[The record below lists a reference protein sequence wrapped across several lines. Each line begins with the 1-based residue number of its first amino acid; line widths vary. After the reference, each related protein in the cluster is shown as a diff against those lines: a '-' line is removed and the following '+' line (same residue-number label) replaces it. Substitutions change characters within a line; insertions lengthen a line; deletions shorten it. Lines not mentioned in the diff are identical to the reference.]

1 MLQCY
6 IDMDGLIADFIG
18 GACRV
23 HGLPLDRETAK
34 WDFYKEAGMPDEDFW
49 KPLMNRDFWADLEPL
64 ADGLEM
70 LDHLRR
76 RIPPDNLC
84 ILSSGAVEGS
94 VDGKRDWLKKHCPDL
109 VKGATFSTE
118 KWRHAGLGKI
128 LVDDHDG
135 NIEPFVAKGGI
146 GVLAPRSWNKRAA
159 EGFDAKKVANEV
171 ILQFKAMQWAEE
183 GEDTKGYVLDDNGNL
198 ATFAFWGSEERAKE
212 SLKTLTECTNCIN
225 CIYAYRSHACREC
238 SYIDYCKDSALLDNC
253 SKITDGFNLIATRR
267 GRVES

>member
-1 MLQCY
+1 
-6 IDMDGLIADFIG
+6 MDGLIADFIG

-49 KPLMNRDFWADLEPL
+49 KPLMNREFWADLEPL

-118 KWRHAGLGKI
+118 KWRHAGPGKI

-135 NIEPFVAKGGI
+135 NIEPFIAKGGI

-159 EGFDAKKVANEV
+159 ESFDPKKLANEV
-171 ILQFKAMQWAEE
+171 ILRFKLAQWE
-183 GEDTKGYVLDDNGNL
+183 GQDRDSYGACWTDENGNT
-198 ATFAFWGSEERAKE
+198 ATLAFWGTEEKAKA
-212 SLKTLTECTNCIN
+212 SLKTLTECTGCIN
-225 CIYAYRSHACREC
+225 CVYAFRSHGCREC